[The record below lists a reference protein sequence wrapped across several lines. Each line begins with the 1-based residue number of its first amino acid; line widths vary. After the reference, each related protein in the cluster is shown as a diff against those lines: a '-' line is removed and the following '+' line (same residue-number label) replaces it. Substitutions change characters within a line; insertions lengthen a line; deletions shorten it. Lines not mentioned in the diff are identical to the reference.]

1 MLTVEVNSLA
11 ISALL
16 KVHIRDTLSGF
27 VKRVVARK
35 NEEAAAKT
43 VGVTDEV
50 IAAAEVTAGEK
61 VPTFTK

>member
-1 MLTVEVNSLA
+1 
-11 ISALL
+11 
-16 KVHIRDTLSGF
+16 LSGF